1 MTTEQSDPKAMAAK
15 LLLLSKEDV
24 SAKCRELNITP
35 NGNKLKMID
44 QIIVSVFGL
53 DACKKAFARRS

>member
-1 MTTEQSDPKAMAAK
+1 MKTEQIDPKAMAAD
-15 LLLLSKEDV
+15 LLLLSREGA

-35 NGNKLKMID
+35 SGDKMKMID

-53 DACKKAFARRS
+53 DACKKSFSRRS